1 MEGLGRGHR
10 RHLVRQE
17 FQNRLRVG
25 NSAKGAGRSH
35 QSARDRGKNRTQ
47 RRRGKQSLIGKIK
60 KYNGAGRQDASF
72 EMLDG
77 SRARVTGALHFITV
91 SALLAAGVAAINDGR
106 ATVIDLAGVTASD
119 SAGLALL
126 IEWLSVAKAANH
138 ALRFENIPSQLKQ
151 LARLSEVEELLVPA
165 EEPVRA

>member
-1 MEGLGRGHR
+1 
-10 RHLVRQE
+10 
-17 FQNRLRVG
+17 
-25 NSAKGAGRSH
+25 
-35 QSARDRGKNRTQ
+35 
-47 RRRGKQSLIGKIK
+47 LIGRR
-60 KYNGAGRQDASF
+60 KYRGNGRQDAAF
-72 EMLDG
+72 EVLQG
-77 SRARVTGALHFITV
+77 NRARVIGSLHFITV
-91 SALLAAGVAAINDGR
+91 SALLTAGVAAITEGR

-165 EEPVRA
+165 EEPVKA